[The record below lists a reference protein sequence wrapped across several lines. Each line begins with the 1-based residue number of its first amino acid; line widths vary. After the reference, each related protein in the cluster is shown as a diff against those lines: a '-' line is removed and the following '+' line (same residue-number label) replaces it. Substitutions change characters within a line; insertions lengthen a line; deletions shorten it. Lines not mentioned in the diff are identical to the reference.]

1 MEFRHLNDV
10 ITFYS
15 EPITFSM
22 VHASVEF
29 TGSHPL
35 MVGEVPFLVA
45 PLVATACPAHC
56 RVTPSTP

>member
-10 ITFYS
+10 ITFHS
-15 EPITFSM
+15 EPITFSV

-29 TGSHPL
+29 TESHPL
-35 MVGEVPFLVA
+35 MMGVVPFLVA
-45 PLVATACPAHC
+45 PLVATAYLAHC